1 MNNNEQSI
9 ENKKYPG
16 PVAAGIFFSLTV
28 IFLIYGAELLP
39 FKNNYLKSGI
49 GEVLFVLLPPLIF
62 LWIGKYN
69 IKDTLKLNKT
79 RPINYLIIV
88 FLMIFGL
95 PVVGVLNAIA
105 LGIIRLIFG
114 KNLPIVQLQIPDVP
128 ALLITILIA
137 GVFAGVCEE
146 VLFRGLIIKGYA
158 KLGVVGSIVLSS
170 ILFGILHR
178 DIQKAISTML
188 IGALCGFMV
197 YRTKSIYAGIVA
209 HFTNNTIAVLL
220 TYGSG
225 KMLERMDKMGVQQVE
240 NFDLS
245 QIPTIS
251 LVIVAVFYGVLFLG
265 CLFGFIGLIHAFL
278 KTTEGN
284 FTAPSHLTQLINS
297 QPENENP
304 QDGPIKEKKGLSV
317 GAVISLLPGLILIL
331 LVFVGQILQL
341 MNTKTGLLCTLLRN
355 LGLN

>member
-9 ENKKYPG
+9 ENRKYPG
-16 PVAAGIFFSLTV
+16 PVASGLFFSLTA
-28 IFLIYGAELLP
+28 IFLIYGADLLP
-39 FKNNYLKSGI
+39 FENNYLKSGI
-49 GEVLFVLLPPLIF
+49 GEVLFVLLPPLVF

-79 RPINYLIIV
+79 KPINYLIIV
-88 FLMIFGL
+88 FLVIFGL
-95 PVVGVLNAIA
+95 PVIGVLNALA

-114 KNLPIVQLQIPDVP
+114 KNLPIVQIHIPDVP

-146 VLFRGLIIKGYA
+146 VLFRGLINKGYA
-158 KLGVVGSIVLSS
+158 KLGVVGSIALSS

-178 DIQKAISTML
+178 DIQKAVSTML
-188 IGALCGFMV
+188 LGVLFGFIV

-209 HFTNNTIAVLL
+209 HFINNTVAVLL

-225 KMLERMDKMGVQQVE
+225 KMLERVDSMGAQQIE

-251 LVIVAVFYGVLFLG
+251 LVIVSVFYGVLFLG
-265 CLFGFIGLIHAFL
+265 CLVGFIGLTHAFL
-278 KTTEGN
+278 KTTQVN
-284 FTAPSHLTQLINS
+284 FTAPSKLTQLRNS
-297 QPENENP
+297 QTENENP
-304 QDGPIKEKKGLSV
+304 QEEPVKGKKGLSV
-317 GAVISLLPGLILIL
+317 GAVLSLLPGVIIIL
-331 LVFVGQILQL
+331 LVFVGQIFELT
-341 MNTKTGLLCTLLRN
+341 NTKTGLLYTLIRN

>member
-16 PVAAGIFFSLTV
+16 PVAAGVFFSLTA

-39 FKNNYLKSGI
+39 FKNNYLKSGV
-49 GEVLFVLLPPLIF
+49 GEVLFVLVPPLIF

-88 FLMIFGL
+88 FLVIFGL
-95 PVVGVLNAIA
+95 PVIGVLNAIA

-114 KNLPIVQLQIPDVP
+114 KNLPIVQFHIPDVP

-146 VLFRGLIIKGYA
+146 ILFRGLIIKGYA
-158 KLGVVGSIVLSS
+158 KLGVVGSIAISS

-178 DIQKAISTML
+178 DIQKAVSTML
-188 IGALCGFMV
+188 LGALFGFIV
-197 YRTKSIYAGIVA
+197 YRTKSVYAGIAA

-225 KMLERMDKMGVQQVE
+225 KMLERMDNMGAQQME
-240 NFDLS
+240 SFDLS
-245 QIPTIS
+245 QIPRIS
-251 LVIVAVFYGVLFLG
+251 LIIVAVFYGVLFLG
-265 CLFGFIGLIHAFL
+265 CLVGFIGLIHAFL

-297 QPENENP
+297 QAENQNP
-304 QDGPIKEKKGLSV
+304 QEGCVNEKKGLSA
-317 GAVISLLPGLILIL
+317 GAIISLLPGVIFIL
-331 LVFVGQILQL
+331 LVFIGQILEL
-341 MNTKTGLLCTLLRN
+341 MNTKSGLLYTLLRN
-355 LGLN
+355 LGLD

>member
-9 ENKKYPG
+9 ENRKYPG
-16 PVAAGIFFSLTV
+16 PVAAGIFFSLTA
-28 IFLIYGAELLP
+28 IFLVYGAELLP

-79 RPINYLIIV
+79 RPINYLIVV
-88 FLMIFGL
+88 FLVIFGL
-95 PVVGVLNAIA
+95 PVIGVLNAIA

-114 KNLPIVQLQIPDVP
+114 KNLPIVQIHIPDLP
-128 ALLITILIA
+128 ALLIIILIA

-158 KLGVVGSIVLSS
+158 KLGVVGSIALSS

-178 DIQKAISTML
+178 DIQKAVSTML
-188 IGALCGFMV
+188 LGALFGFIV
-197 YRTKSIYAGIVA
+197 YRTKSVYAGIVA
-209 HFTNNTIAVLL
+209 HFTNNTIAVLI

-225 KMLERMDKMGVQQVE
+225 KMLERMDNMGVQQME

-245 QIPTIS
+245 QIPTAS

-265 CLFGFIGLIHAFL
+265 CLGGFIGLTHAFL

-284 FTAPSHLTQLINS
+284 FTAPSHLTQSINS
-297 QPENENP
+297 QAESENP
-304 QDGPIKEKKGLSV
+304 KEDPIKQKKGLSV

-331 LVFVGQILQL
+331 LVFIGQIFQL
-341 MNTKTGLLCTLLRN
+341 MNTKTGLLYTLLRN

>member
-1 MNNNEQSI
+1 MNNIEQPLG
-9 ENKKYPG
+9 NKKFPG
-16 PVAAGIFFSLTV
+16 PVAAGIFFSLTA

-39 FKNNYLKSGI
+39 FKNNYLKSGV

-88 FLMIFGL
+88 FLVIFGL
-95 PVVGVLNAIA
+95 PVIGVLNAIA

-114 KNLPIVQLQIPDVP
+114 KNLPIVQIQIPDVP

-146 VLFRGLIIKGYA
+146 VLFRGLISKGYA
-158 KLGVVGSIVLSS
+158 KLGVAGSIALSS

-178 DIQKAISTML
+178 DIQKAVSTIL
-188 IGALCGFMV
+188 LGALFGFIV
-197 YRTKSIYAGIVA
+197 YRTKSIYTGIVA

-225 KMLERMDKMGVQQVE
+225 KMLERMDNMGVQQME

-245 QIPTIS
+245 QIPTVS

-265 CLFGFIGLIHAFL
+265 CLVGFIGLIHAFL
-278 KTTEGN
+278 KTTQGN
-284 FTAPSHLTQLINS
+284 FTASSNLTQLTNS
-297 QPENENP
+297 QTENENP
-304 QDGPIKEKKGLSV
+304 QEGSMKEKKGLSV
-317 GAVISLLPGLILIL
+317 GAVISLLPGVLLIL
-331 LVFVGQILQL
+331 LVFVGQIFELT
-341 MNTKTGLLCTLLRN
+341 NTKSGLLYTLLRN